1 MATNLNATSGI
12 VTRGELINKLNHTYG
27 NGGKNILNPEVF
39 YQKQLLD
46 TIRLDADQYVYY
58 RLADTTPIQGKADKL
73 AVRRWAPLQAHTE
86 PLVEGIPPQSDKG
99 SVEKYEIAA
108 AQYGR
113 YMEFSDHVDFK
124 IIDPVI
130 AFYTQEYALVAMETL
145 DLLAKEAL
153 FSIAN
158 LQFAG
163 GAANFK
169 DIAAKENT
177 TAGTCK
183 PSLND
188 LRKAVLNMKKHLV
201 KPRNNGRFHV
211 IASPE
216 FYFDMVSD
224 PIVEK
229 YMSYNNTTKTMYD
242 NSRLVPM
249 FEMEFYEALTVPTT
263 GEFFDANGNRCLLI
277 KNNGTAISAVSG
289 STAALASG
297 KIGYITSAATDTS
310 AVKTGA
316 YSVSSGYVNDPRT
329 GMQASYIPNKGTWAL
344 PEGCV
349 EYKVQHVLV
358 VGKEAL
364 VRTGLQ
370 GEDNAKMYVKQ
381 KGSAGVLDPIDQRQ
395 SIGFKINSVGFGSTR
410 LEAVL
415 DYICVPTELNV

>member
-1 MATNLNATSGI
+1 MGVNLNATSGI
-12 VTRGELINKLNHTYG
+12 VTRGELINKLNGMYGAG
-27 NGGKNILNPEVF
+27 NGKGVINPEYF

-73 AVRRWAPLQAHTE
+73 IVRRWAPLQAHTE

-124 IIDPVI
+124 IVDPVI

-163 GAANFK
+163 GATGYK
-169 DIAAKENT
+169 DIASKENT
-177 TAGTCK
+177 TVGSCK
-183 PSLND
+183 PTMND
-188 LRKAVLNMKKHLV
+188 LRKVVLNMKKHLV

-216 FYFDMVSD
+216 FYFDMISD
-224 PIVEK
+224 PTVEK
-229 YMSYNNTTKTMYD
+229 YMTYNQTTKTMYD
-242 NSRLVPM
+242 NSKLVPM

-263 GEFFDANGNRCLLI
+263 GEFFDANGNRCLLV
-277 KNNGTAISAVSG
+277 KNTSTGT
-289 STAALASG
+289 
-297 KIGYITSAATDTS
+297 IGYITSASSDSSAVGTS
-310 AVKTGA
+310 AYTTT
-316 YSVSSGYVNDPRT
+316 SGYVTDPRT
-329 GMQASYIPNKGTWAL
+329 GMQASYIPNKGTWTI
-344 PEGCV
+344 PSGYV

-364 VRTGLQ
+364 VRTGLA

-415 DYICVPTELNV
+415 DYVCVPTELNV